1 MIDDT
6 LTAIAIQGGSD
17 AIDILTRL
25 LAKPQVSVRIAVI
38 KASRSLDNASAA
50 SIVRAALD
58 DESVDVV
65 ALAEK
70 ELDTR
75 WPDAVWD

>member
-6 LTAIAIQGGSD
+6 LAAIAIQGGSD
-17 AIDILTRL
+17 ASDILMRL
-25 LAKPQVSVRIAVI
+25 LAKPQVSVRMAVI

>member
-1 MIDDT
+1 M
-6 LTAIAIQGGSD
+6 
-17 AIDILTRL
+17 
-25 LAKPQVSVRIAVI
+25 SVV

-58 DESVDVV
+58 DDSLDVV